1 MDTMDK
7 TEKHYSNG
15 EITIV
20 WKPSFCTHVA
30 NCFTELPEVFDP
42 SERPWINPN
51 GATTEKI
58 INQIKRCPT
67 GALTFFYNDKT
78 NNKQLN
84 KMEKENKNEN
94 TQAKVEIIPNGPAVI
109 KGKCTMVDKNGIES
123 ETEEVFAICRCSKSK
138 NKPFCDGSH
147 ITSPF
152 E

>member
-7 TEKHYSNG
+7 SEKQYSNG
-15 EITIV
+15 KITIV
-20 WKPSFCTHVA
+20 WKPNLCTHVA

-67 GALTFFYNDKT
+67 GALTFFYN
-78 NNKQLN
+78 NNIHTKQLN
-84 KMEKENKNEN
+84 TMEKEIKTEN
-94 TQAKVEIIPNGPAVI
+94 TQTRVEIIANGPAVI

-123 ETEEVFAICRCSKSK
+123 ETEPVFAICRCSKSK

-147 ITSPF
+147 ITNPF